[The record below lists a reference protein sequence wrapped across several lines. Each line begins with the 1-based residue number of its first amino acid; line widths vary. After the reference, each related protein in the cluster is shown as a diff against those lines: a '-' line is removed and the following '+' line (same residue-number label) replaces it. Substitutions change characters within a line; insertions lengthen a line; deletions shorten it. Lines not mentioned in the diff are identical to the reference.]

1 MKMRVHTYFKRCMV
15 FFATLCVILISNHSV
30 TWAASVQGNSP
41 MLMVDKYTVENE
53 KIVPGQDF
61 TLTLTLKNYS
71 NTNYAQCRKSGRSCT
86 GIWDNFAGFCGNTWT
101 REDKGSFY

>member
-53 KIVPGQDF
+53 KIVP
-61 TLTLTLKNYS
+61 
-71 NTNYAQCRKSGRSCT
+71 
-86 GIWDNFAGFCGNTWT
+86 
-101 REDKGSFY
+101 